1 MVKRVKMRR
10 VGNQRRISDQR
21 EPVPLRL
28 GNVDLKAR
36 IQKLVGVCDKFA
48 VIRIGWVKH
57 DAAAT

>member
-1 MVKRVKMRR
+1 MRR

-28 GNVDLKAR
+28 GHIDLKAR